1 MITQKP
7 RILCVDDEY
16 TNLLL
21 LEALLVPKG
30 YECVFAMN
38 GIEALEI
45 IKEQHIDLV
54 LLDVMMP
61 EIDGFDVCRRIKS
74 DERSR
79 RIPVIMVTSLRSK
92 DDRIKSIQAGAEDF
106 ISKPID
112 KAEVS
117 ARVSMLLKMRDMDH
131 RLNLAYSN
139 IIDMISFGESI
150 VKTFKPAEFSFM
162 SKIDSIVEHV
172 IRQSRNSPEKP
183 RTIIVSIRNESGRY
197 DWYKYEY
204 VFKGLERTPIDS
216 DLEQS
221 LNLPDGDDTRIRF
234 LNSDELMKYEFNQF
248 IKRLETALSISVSNM
263 VACLSSSICVFAL
276 NYGVDVTGYDARVLE
291 SFVMQTL
298 FLQALSA
305 QVKDTDDAFAYTV
318 HALARAAEANDED
331 TGNHILRVGEYCAV
345 LARQMNMPEKFIN
358 IIRLQGQMH
367 DVGKIHMVPEILKK
381 PGKLTSEE
389 FEEMKRHTVYGT
401 KILGN
406 HLRLTMANEI
416 AVSHHERWDGNGY
429 PFGLKG
435 EQIPLPG
442 RILSIADQYDAL
454 RNSRVY
460 KPAFDHQTTYKI
472 ITEGDGRTMPH
483 HFDPQVFEAFKKNHS
498 QFNEIYELYKE

>member
-1 MITQKP
+1 MTAPKP

-16 TNLLL
+16 ANLLL
-21 LEALLVPKG
+21 FEALLVPKS
-30 YECVFAMN
+30 YECFFAKN
-38 GIEALEI
+38 GREALEI
-45 IKEQHIDLV
+45 IKGQHIDLV

-74 DERSR
+74 DEKLR
-79 RIPVIMVTSLRSK
+79 RIPVIMVTGLRSK
-92 DDRIKSIQAGAEDF
+92 EDRIKSIQAGAEDF

-112 KAEVS
+112 KAELI
-117 ARVSMLLKMRDMDH
+117 ARISMLLKMKDMDN

-139 IIDMISFGESI
+139 IVDMVSFGEHI

-172 IRQSRNSPEKP
+172 IRQSKSSLEKP
-183 RTIIVSIRNESGRY
+183 LIMIVGICSGAGR
-197 DWYKYEY
+197 WQWHRYEY
-204 VFKGLERTPIDS
+204 AFKGLERTPIDS
-216 DLEQS
+216 GLEQS

-248 IKRLETALSISVSNM
+248 IKRLETALSMSVSNM
-263 VACLSSSICVFAL
+263 VMCLTSNICVFAL
-276 NYGVDVTGYDARVLE
+276 NYGADVTGYDARVLE
-291 SFVMQTL
+291 SFVVQTL
-298 FLQALSA
+298 FLQSLSA

-367 DVGKIHMVPEILKK
+367 DVGKIHIHPAILKK
-381 PGKLTSEE
+381 PGKLTPEE
-389 FEEMKRHTVYGT
+389 FEGMKKHTLYGT

-416 AVSHHERWDGNGY
+416 AVSHHERWDGSGY

-483 HFDPQVFEAFKKNHS
+483 HFDPNVLQAFRETAS
-498 QFNEIYELYKE
+498 QFKGIYERG